1 MKKIIWSL
9 FDSETAITKELESEN
24 YKVYTIGI
32 ASSSSMTNDFINI
45 DLSKKSCLK
54 KLSKLPRPD
63 IIFASPP
70 CETWVNMSI
79 GCTHFYERNYNEHNL
94 YWQKNFKPNNYDD
107 KHRDLRLLGQKTAYW
122 TYKII
127 EHFKP
132 ELWVIENGRSS
143 YIFKYLYTYFG
154 LKGFKNN
161 AKYSAYCNVE
171 FSIKPTVFYSNK
183 KFMLR
188 NNVVESNKLISV
200 TKSMID
206 KERKTGIWKQMGF
219 NNPTA
224 YLKSQRKMVES
235 YADRSRVPLGIYE
248 DIINFYEG
256 KGQQTLF

>member
-32 ASSSSMTNDFINI
+32 ASSSSITNDFINI

-70 CETWVNMSI
+70 CETWVRLNI
-79 GCTHFYERNYNEHNL
+79 GNVRFFVRNYREYNL
-94 YWQKNFKPNNYDD
+94 YWQKDFKPNDF
-107 KHRDLRLLGQKTAYW
+107 KEEHRECRLMGQQTAYW
-122 TYKII
+122 TAKII
-127 EHFKP
+127 KKFNP
-132 ELWVIENGRSS
+132 ELWVVENGASS
-143 YIFKYLYTYFG
+143 FIFKYLYKYHN
-154 LKGFKNN
+154 LKGYKNY
-161 AKYSAYCNVE
+161 ARYSAYDNIE
-171 FSIKPTVFYSNK
+171 FSEKPTIFYSNK

-188 NNVVESNKLISV
+188 NNIVKSNKKIAPSLKYNRRNI
-200 TKSMID
+200 KGFI
-206 KERKTGIWKQMGF
+206 EIKTYG
-219 NNPTA
+219 
-224 YLKSQRKMVES
+224 
-235 YADRSRVPLGIYE
+235 DRSRVPFGIYE

>member
-9 FDSETAITKELESEN
+9 FDSETAITKELESEK

-32 ASSSSMTNDFINI
+32 GSSSSMTNEFINI
-45 DLSKKSCLK
+45 DLSKKSCIK
-54 KLSKLPRPD
+54 KLSKLPIPN

-70 CETWVNMSI
+70 CETWVILNI
-79 GCTHFYERNYNEHNL
+79 GNVRFFKRNYNEHNL

-132 ELWVIENGRSS
+132 ELWVIENGQSS

-154 LKGFKNN
+154 LEGYKNY
-161 AKYSAYCNVE
+161 ARYSAYCNVE
-171 FSIKPTVFYSNK
+171 FSQKPTIFYSNK
-183 KFMLR
+183 KFILR
-188 NNVVESNKLISV
+188 NNVVMSNKRVSKNARYNSRNIKGYEDI
-200 TKSMID
+200 KSYG
-206 KERKTGIWKQMGF
+206 ERSK
-219 NNPTA
+219 
-224 YLKSQRKMVES
+224 
-235 YADRSRVPLGIYE
+235 VPIGIYE
-248 DIINFYEG
+248 DIINFYEK